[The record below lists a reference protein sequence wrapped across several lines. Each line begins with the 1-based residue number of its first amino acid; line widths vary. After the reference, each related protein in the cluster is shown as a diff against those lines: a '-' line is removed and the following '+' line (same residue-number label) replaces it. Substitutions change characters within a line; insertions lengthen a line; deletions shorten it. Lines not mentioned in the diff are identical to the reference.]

1 MILAINNVHTLKF
14 IFYKILKDITLF
26 FFYIILN
33 MMANKKHLTKS
44 GFLKLASYLTLKNKL
59 NLNL

>member
-33 MMANKKHLTKS
+33 MMVNKKHLTKS